1 MPRGKHSSDVT
12 FDEYLS
18 HRLAALLR
26 YATVVTCDPHLAED
40 VVQEV
45 LARAQ
50 LRWQKISRLD
60 MPEAYLKRM
69 VLNEFLS
76 WRRRRSAMHVPLA
89 REPDAPDPAE
99 AISSRDALLRQ
110 IAMLPPQ
117 QRAVLALGFYEG
129 MTDAEIATFLDCSE
143 STVRS
148 HRSRALSTLRMVQ
161 EVGR

>member
-1 MPRGKHSSDVT
+1 MT
-12 FDEYLS
+12 FDEFLS

-26 YATVVTCDPHLAED
+26 YATVVTCNPHLAED

-50 LRWQKISRLD
+50 PRWRKIADLD

-76 WRRRRSAMHVPLA
+76 WGRRRAAARAPLTRQA
-89 REPDAPDPAE
+89 NVADPAE
-99 AISSRDALLRQ
+99 AISARDAMLRKL
-110 IAMLPPQ
+110 AALPPQ
-117 QRAVLALGFYEG
+117 QRAVLALGFYED
-129 MTDAEIATFLDCSE
+129 MSDAEIASYLDCSE

-148 HRSRALSTLRMVQ
+148 HRSRALSALRT
-161 EVGR
+161 EAIHESR